1 MVKNQR
7 NNRQDHENMFNLFI
21 HKMNAKANRGLKK
34 ARNFHLCYQ
43 GADGEKQFPVVK
55 FAPIIREDSV

>member
-1 MVKNQR
+1 
-7 NNRQDHENMFNLFI
+7 
-21 HKMNAKANRGLKK
+21 MNAKANRGLKK

>member
-1 MVKNQR
+1 MQRPVGVK
-7 NNRQDHENMFNLFI
+7 
-21 HKMNAKANRGLKK
+21 KKK
-34 ARNFHLCYQ
+34 ARNFYLCYQ